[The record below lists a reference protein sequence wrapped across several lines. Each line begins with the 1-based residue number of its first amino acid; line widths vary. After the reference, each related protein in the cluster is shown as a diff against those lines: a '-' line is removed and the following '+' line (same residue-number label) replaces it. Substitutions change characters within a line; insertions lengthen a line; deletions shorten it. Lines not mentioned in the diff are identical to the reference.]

1 MNNLIAKVAVAL
13 VVLVG
18 AGISANAQLSE
29 RYEASIPFDFVV
41 AGKTFNAGEYSI
53 SHADKR
59 SKNGLL
65 LIRNKETNQTGVFMS
80 VSTEK
85 HGNDKSA
92 SLVFVGVNGSNVL
105 GSLSTRNFDL
115 GFAMPKGTR
124 LDRSHSISVIARK
137 Q

>member
-1 MNNLIAKVAVAL
+1 MNNLITKVAVAL
-13 VVLVG
+13 VVLMG

-41 AGKTFNAGEYSI
+41 AGKTFNAGEYLI
-53 SHADKR
+53 SFADKR
-59 SKNGLL
+59 SKNGWLV
-65 LIRNKETNQTGVFMS
+65 IRNKETNRTGIFMS
-80 VSTEK
+80 VPNERQTS
-85 HGNDKSA
+85 NVPA
-92 SLVFVGVNGSNVL
+92 SLVFVGVNGNNVL

-124 LDRSHSISVIARK
+124 LDRSRSISVIARK